1 MANKSL
7 LATLGEARPVLIAG
21 ATASGKSALALDI
34 ATQLGGVIVNADALQ
49 VYRGWRILTARPS
62 ARDERRAPH
71 ALYGHVANHKSYSV
85 GDWLRDIS
93 PILFGDKRPI
103 IVGGT
108 GLYLRALTEGLA
120 DIPPIP
126 AAIRTQSSELLSQ
139 GSLKPM
145 LDALDAETRAQIDV
159 QNPMRVARAW
169 EVLQATGQ
177 SIRSWQ
183 ARTPPPLLPLEA
195 CHALHLTSP
204 VDWLNYRLKRR
215 FDIMISE
222 GALEEARH
230 NLEFWD
236 SKWQSSKAIGAPE
249 LIAHL
254 RGHFSLDEAKTRAV
268 TASSQFAKRQRTWFR
283 KRMVAWQTL
292 AAEQL

>member
-254 RGHFSLDEAKTRAV
+254 RGHYSLDEAKTRAV

-283 KRMVAWQTL
+283 KRMIAWQTL

>member
-1 MANKSL
+1 MANKFL
-7 LATLGEARPVLIAG
+7 LATLGEARPILIAG

-126 AAIRTQSSELLSQ
+126 TAIRTQSSELLSQ

-183 ARTPPPLLPLEA
+183 VRTPPPLLPLET

-215 FDIMISE
+215 FDMMIAE
-222 GALEEARH
+222 GALDEARR
-230 NLEFWD
+230 NLKFWD

-283 KRMVAWQTL
+283 KRMIAWQTL

>member
-230 NLEFWD
+230 NLAFWD

-254 RGHFSLDEAKTRAV
+254 RGHYSLDEAKTRAV

-283 KRMVAWQTL
+283 KRMIAWQTL

>member
-1 MANKSL
+1 
-7 LATLGEARPVLIAG
+7 
-21 ATASGKSALALDI
+21 
-34 ATQLGGVIVNADALQ
+34 
-49 VYRGWRILTARPS
+49 
-62 ARDERRAPH
+62 
-71 ALYGHVANHKSYSV
+71 
-85 GDWLRDIS
+85 
-93 PILFGDKRPI
+93 
-103 IVGGT
+103 
-108 GLYLRALTEGLA
+108 
-120 DIPPIP
+120 
-126 AAIRTQSSELLSQ
+126 
-139 GSLKPM
+139 M

-169 EVLQATGQ
+169 EVLQAIGQ

>member
-169 EVLQATGQ
+169 EVLQTTGQ

-230 NLEFWD
+230 NLAFWD

-254 RGHFSLDEAKTRAV
+254 RGHYSLDEAKTRAV

-283 KRMVAWQTL
+283 KRMIAWQTL

>member
-1 MANKSL
+1 MANKFL
-7 LATLGEARPVLIAG
+7 LTTLGEARPILIAG

-126 AAIRTQSSELLSQ
+126 VAIRTQSSELLSQ

-183 ARTPPPLLPLEA
+183 ARTPPPLLPLES

-215 FDIMISE
+215 FDMMIAE
-222 GALEEARH
+222 GALDEARR
-230 NLEFWD
+230 NLKFWD

-283 KRMVAWQTL
+283 KRMIAWQTL

>member
-1 MANKSL
+1 MVTKSL
-7 LATLGEARPVLIAG
+7 LSTLDETRPVLIAG

-34 ATQLGGVIVNADALQ
+34 AEHLGGIIVNADALQ
-49 VYRGWRILTARPS
+49 IYGGWRILTARPS
-62 ARDERRAPH
+62 REEENRAPH
-71 ALYGHVANHKSYSV
+71 ALYGHVANHESYSV
-85 GDWLRDIS
+85 GDWLRDIG
-93 PILFGDKRPI
+93 PISTGGKRPI

-108 GLYLRALTEGLA
+108 GLYFRALTEGLA

-126 AAIRTQSSELLSQ
+126 ADIRTQSAELLAKGGLQ
-139 GSLKPM
+139 LMLK
-145 LDALDAETRAQIDV
+145 DLDAETRYSIDV

-169 EVLQATGQ
+169 EVLRSTGQ

-204 VDWLNYRLKRR
+204 VDWLNDRLKRR
-215 FDIMISE
+215 FDIMIAE
-222 GALEEARH
+222 GALEEARR
-230 NLEFWD
+230 NFELWD
-236 SKWQSSKAIGAPE
+236 SKWQSSQAIGAPE

-254 RGHFSLDEAKTRAV
+254 LGQFTLDEAKTRAV

-283 KRMVAWQTL
+283 KRMVAWQTV

>member
-283 KRMVAWQTL
+283 KRMIAWQTL